1 MPRIIVTCT
10 MRAGVSDRVLSG
22 KRGGGGEGDAGRQRP
37 ESARRQEEESADCYL
52 GDMLTQL
59 NTVMSTK
66 PSEKPS
72 ANDGMYRLNAAW
84 YMCEKMYLWLF
95 CNSNGFISTYNA

>member
-1 MPRIIVTCT
+1 
-10 MRAGVSDRVLSG
+10 MRTGVSDRVLSG
-22 KRGGGGEGDAGRQRP
+22 KRGGGEGDAGRQRP

-84 YMCEKMYLWLF
+84 YMCDKMYLWLF
-95 CNSNGFISTYNA
+95 CNSNGFISTYND

>member
-1 MPRIIVTCT
+1 
-10 MRAGVSDRVLSG
+10 MRTGVSDRVLSG

-84 YMCEKMYLWLF
+84 YMCEKMYCGSSATRMVSFLPIMLDCEF
-95 CNSNGFISTYNA
+95 L